1 MIYEVVNKPKRIE
14 AVLLD
19 SAVSFAC
26 SYLKLDTDVVVEFET
41 LQKHQCGFCDY
52 DEEYYEATVTVAKR
66 LSQKEII
73 RTVFHELVH
82 VKQYETGRLKH
93 NKIWEGKLV
102 ESDDYENFPWE
113 IEAFNLEEKMM
124 KVFYGVN

>member
-1 MIYEVVNKPKRIE
+1 MIYEIVNKPKRIE
-14 AVLLD
+14 TVLLD
-19 SAVSFAC
+19 TAVSFAC
-26 SYLKLDTDVVVEFET
+26 SYLKLDTDVVIEFET

-52 DEEYYEATVTVAKR
+52 DEDFSEAIVTVAKR
-66 LSQKEII
+66 LSQEEII

-93 NKIWEGKLV
+93 NKIWKGKLV

-113 IEAFNLEEKMM
+113 LEAYELEEKMM
-124 KVFYGVN
+124 KVFYS

>member
-1 MIYEVVNKPKRIE
+1 MIYEIANKPKRIE
-14 AVLLD
+14 TVLLD

-26 SYLKLDTDVVVEFET
+26 SYLKLDTDVVIEFET

-52 DEEYYEATVTVAKR
+52 DEEYAEAIVTVAKR

-93 NKIWEGKLV
+93 NKIWKGKLV

-113 IEAFNLEEKMM
+113 IEAFDLEEKMM
-124 KVFYGVN
+124 KIFYG